1 MRKLN
6 ETDCVNIS
14 KDYLLGMSYQK
25 LSEKYNI
32 CTWSIRN
39 ALKKQNIKSRIRKY
53 NCDENYFEKI
63 DTFEKA
69 YWLGLLFADGYVR
82 KRKQFNGKHKQGGI
96 VGISL
101 KNGDEYLLNKFIN
114 DLKSNYSL
122 TKQIK
127 DDFLSSKLEIN
138 SSKMVD
144 DLIKLGCVP
153 KKSLILLPPKI
164 NYDFIKQKKMSKVTE
179 SSSVVVNYTGK
190 LTDGSVFDS
199 SLLEG
204 REPLNAKLGEG
215 QLIPGFETGLIGMMV
230 GDKKTIEIDPREA
243 YGERNK
249 ELILDVVKT
258 NVPENV
264 EIGML
269 LQTFGPEGP
278 ALVKVLEI
286 KDESVVID
294 ANHPL
299 AGEKLIF
306 ELEVMGIS

>member
-1 MRKLN
+1 MN
-6 ETDCVNIS
+6 
-14 KDYLLGMSYQK
+14 
-25 LSEKYNI
+25 
-32 CTWSIRN
+32 
-39 ALKKQNIKSRIRKY
+39 
-53 NCDENYFEKI
+53 
-63 DTFEKA
+63 
-69 YWLGLLFADGYVR
+69 
-82 KRKQFNGKHKQGGI
+82 
-96 VGISL
+96 
-101 KNGDEYLLNKFIN
+101 
-114 DLKSNYSL
+114 
-122 TKQIK
+122 
-127 DDFLSSKLEIN
+127 
-138 SSKMVD
+138 
-144 DLIKLGCVP
+144 
-153 KKSLILLPPKI
+153 
-164 NYDFIKQKKMSKVTE
+164 KVTE

-230 GDKKTIEIDPREA
+230 GDKKTVEIDPREA
-243 YGERNK
+243 YGERNE

-264 EIGML
+264 EVGML

-278 ALVKVLEI
+278 TLVKVLEI

-294 ANHPL
+294 TNHPL

>member
-1 MRKLN
+1 M
-6 ETDCVNIS
+6 
-14 KDYLLGMSYQK
+14 
-25 LSEKYNI
+25 
-32 CTWSIRN
+32 
-39 ALKKQNIKSRIRKY
+39 
-53 NCDENYFEKI
+53 
-63 DTFEKA
+63 
-69 YWLGLLFADGYVR
+69 
-82 KRKQFNGKHKQGGI
+82 
-96 VGISL
+96 
-101 KNGDEYLLNKFIN
+101 
-114 DLKSNYSL
+114 
-122 TKQIK
+122 
-127 DDFLSSKLEIN
+127 
-138 SSKMVD
+138 
-144 DLIKLGCVP
+144 
-153 KKSLILLPPKI
+153 
-164 NYDFIKQKKMSKVTE
+164 NYDLTKQKKMSKVTE

-204 REPLNAKLGEG
+204 REPLSAKLGEG

-230 GDKKTIEIDPREA
+230 GDKKIVEIDPREA
-243 YGERNK
+243 YGERNE
-249 ELILDVVKT
+249 ELILDVAKT

-264 EIGML
+264 EVGML

>member
-1 MRKLN
+1 M
-6 ETDCVNIS
+6 
-14 KDYLLGMSYQK
+14 
-25 LSEKYNI
+25 
-32 CTWSIRN
+32 
-39 ALKKQNIKSRIRKY
+39 
-53 NCDENYFEKI
+53 
-63 DTFEKA
+63 
-69 YWLGLLFADGYVR
+69 
-82 KRKQFNGKHKQGGI
+82 
-96 VGISL
+96 
-101 KNGDEYLLNKFIN
+101 
-114 DLKSNYSL
+114 
-122 TKQIK
+122 
-127 DDFLSSKLEIN
+127 
-138 SSKMVD
+138 
-144 DLIKLGCVP
+144 
-153 KKSLILLPPKI
+153 
-164 NYDFIKQKKMSKVTE
+164 NYDFTKQKKMSKVTE

-204 REPLNAKLGEG
+204 REPLSVKLGEG

-230 GDKKTIEIDPREA
+230 GDKKIVEIDPREA
-243 YGERNK
+243 YGERNE

-264 EIGML
+264 EVGML

-294 ANHPL
+294 INHPL